1 LVWGRNG
8 GARPPGVNRP
18 GWGGTGQPGGP
29 NAVQAG
35 LPLHQAAVLLTRN
48 PARYLGLHD
57 RGTLHA
63 GKRAD
68 FVVMDNA
75 LTVQEV
81 WVAGQRIA

>member
-1 LVWGRNG
+1 
-8 GARPPGVNRP
+8 
-18 GWGGTGQPGGP
+18 
-29 NAVQAG
+29 
-35 LPLHQAAVLLTRN
+35 VLLTRN